1 MILIERAIPD
11 NADELSRISLESKS
25 HWGYPSEWMAAWTDA
40 LRIDRDQIVAH
51 ATFVAR
57 RDNELIGFYL
67 LRIDGEKA
75 LLEHLWV
82 RPNQIGRG
90 LGRLLFVHAVE
101 QARTRGAKF
110 IEIESDPNA
119 EGFYRRLGA
128 QRVGT
133 VNATVVDF
141 PREVPVLRFQL
152 DQISFDPIKMDGTSV
167 SSGNGG
173 RIKPHKSACKE

>member
-11 NADELSRISLESKS
+11 KAEELSRISFESKS
-25 HWGYPSEWMAAWTDA
+25 HWGYPSEWMAAWTEA
-40 LRIDRDQIVAH
+40 LRIDRDQIATH

-57 RDNELIGFYL
+57 QDNELLGFYL
-67 LRIDGEKA
+67 LQNDGEKA
-75 LLEHLWV
+75 VLEHLWV
-82 RPNQIGRG
+82 RPSQIGKG

-119 EGFYRRLGA
+119 EGFYHRQGA
-128 QRVGT
+128 RRVGT
-133 VNATVVDF
+133 VNATVAGC

-152 DQISFDPIKMDGTSV
+152 DQISFAQIETDGTSL